1 MQQQTDDPGF
11 AIRVGLLSVVA
22 FMSWPVWLAVVAGE
36 HTFNSAVWYSA
47 AVPLILTL
55 IVPVVAFHVPGR
67 IHAAFTRAEH
77 ALHIDSFLHDHLH
90 RHA

>member
-1 MQQQTDDPGF
+1 
-11 AIRVGLLSVVA
+11 
-22 FMSWPVWLAVVAGE
+22 VW
-36 HTFNSAVWYSA
+36 WSA

-55 IVPVVAFHVPGR
+55 IVPMVAFHVPAR
-67 IHAAFTRAEH
+67 IHAALARAEH